1 MQKSLWN
8 HRGGRTWRRA
18 SSAGVSPA
26 VLWAS
31 CPQLVSICRTGLPLP
46 RMAIQDVTRGYE
58 IKTDEELL
66 RLALDQDQLTPEAA
80 AALASEL
87 SKRGIDGTERLNSFR
102 EEEEERKAEQD
113 KKPRP
118 LFFIE
123 PWGVGFRRFGKA
135 DCILLSKTGRER
147 FRTTV
152 FVVLFWFPFIPTRTY
167 LAERSS
173 RTGKTI
179 FMKKLPLDW
188 EQILKVW
195 IVAVASLLSLVLLL
209 RELLPRLLRRA

>member
-1 MQKSLWN
+1 MTKV
-8 HRGGRTWRRA
+8 GRTWRRA

-87 SKRGIDGTERLNSFR
+87 SRRGIDGTERLNSFR
-102 EEEEERKAEQD
+102 EEEERKAEQD
-113 KKPRP
+113 KKPRQ

-152 FVVLFWFPFIPTRTY
+152 FVVLILVPVHTY
-167 LAERSS
+167 ANISGGKKQTDGKNDFYEKTSARLGADTEGMDCRGGQPSWLGSS
-173 RTGKTI
+173 S
-179 FMKKLPLDW
+179 P
-188 EQILKVW
+188 
-195 IVAVASLLSLVLLL
+195 
-209 RELLPRLLRRA
+209 